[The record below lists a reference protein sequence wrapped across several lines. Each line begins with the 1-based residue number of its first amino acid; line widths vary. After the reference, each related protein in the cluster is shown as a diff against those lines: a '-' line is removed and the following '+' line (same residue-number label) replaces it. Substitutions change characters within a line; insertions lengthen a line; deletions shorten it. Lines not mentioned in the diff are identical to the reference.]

1 MGWGGALVI
10 FLALL
15 EPGILY
21 VTEGEPLS
29 RLPERGRMH
38 LTSEQDGFRQSR
50 RVQHPPGLS
59 RFPTGAGRG
68 IGAESIVVKGAV
80 HLLSLRSGHDL
91 AREMR
96 EMKRATVART
106 AFLKNSKCTATT
118 LISWIA
124 DLLGPRVH
132 QTMVREMHETR
143 NPPQTVPSRSHR
155 A

>member
-1 MGWGGALVI
+1 MNPLVY
-10 FLALL
+10 FPNEA
-15 EPGILY
+15 ECIL
-21 VTEGEPLS
+21 P
-29 RLPERGRMH
+29 
-38 LTSEQDGFRQSR
+38 QSR
-50 RVQHPPGLS
+50 MDFDSLAECSIHRDFRGSQQV
-59 RFPTGAGRG
+59 RG